1 MMSVPSFMASNNFFL
16 VPQIVADMKY
26 FDVSAPEILRSLLA
40 PSGKFDLTEEH
51 ETKDE
56 YNVDFRV
63 IIRLNI
69 NCQSKVPEGWTIAL
83 KLHNE
88 RVDGIDW
95 ESEFTAADGST
106 GHGWH
111 RHQWNQREQSAKRIK
126 IPAPD
131 FDGIDAREQFL
142 TRALSVM
149 RIRLNARD
157 YGEQLRI
164 DKRDSA

>member
-1 MMSVPSFMASNNFFL
+1 MASNNFFL
-16 VPQIVADMKY
+16 VPQIVADDKY
-26 FDVSAPEILRSLLA
+26 FDVSAAEIIRALLA
-40 PSGKFDLTEEH
+40 PSGKFDQTEEH

-56 YNVDFRV
+56 YNVDFRI

-88 RVDGIDW
+88 RIDGIDW

-111 RHQWNQREQSAKRIK
+111 RHEWSQQAQSAKHRK
-126 IPAPD
+126 IPVPD
-131 FDGIDAREQFL
+131 FAGIEAREQFL
-142 TRALSVM
+142 IRALSIM
-149 RIRLNARD
+149 RIKLNARD
-157 YGEQLRI
+157 YGEQLPI
-164 DKRDSA
+164 DKRHSS